1 MLAFTPYA
9 AAAAPLPIVVAL
21 LLRRRRAAVA
31 ATAVAVALAAAVLPR
46 AVGGAQPSARGP
58 VVRVLTAN
66 LLFGRAD
73 PGRIVD
79 LVRRN
84 GTDVLSLQE
93 LTPGARDRLERAGL
107 TRLLPYKVDEA
118 RVSARGA
125 AIYSRHPL
133 LALPPLEGMS
143 TAMPEAEIA
152 LPGGRRIV
160 VTAVHPV
167 PPLSSDW
174 YRRWRHDLAELPA
187 ARAPLP
193 GGDPAPTSSFHGPA
207 ASHPVDETSEPIRI
221 LAGDFNATLDHA
233 GLRRLLGRGY
243 ADAADRTGAGL
254 VPTWGLGSRRPPLTI
269 DHVLVDER
277 CAVREVAVYDLPGS
291 DHRAVHAEIR
301 LP

>member
-1 MLAFTPYA
+1 MSTIAGRVRTSAAWAGVAAWALWAGARLAGGDRLPGVGSALAPMLAFTPYA

-31 ATAVAVALAAAVLPR
+31 ATAVAAALAAAVLPR
-46 AVGGAQPSARGP
+46 AVGGAQPAARGP

-143 TAMPEAEIA
+143 TAMP
-152 LPGGRRIV
+152 
-160 VTAVHPV
+160 
-167 PPLSSDW
+167 
-174 YRRWRHDLAELPA
+174 
-187 ARAPLP
+187 
-193 GGDPAPTSSFHGPA
+193 
-207 ASHPVDETSEPIRI
+207 
-221 LAGDFNATLDHA
+221 
-233 GLRRLLGRGY
+233 
-243 ADAADRTGAGL
+243 
-254 VPTWGLGSRRPPLTI
+254 
-269 DHVLVDER
+269 
-277 CAVREVAVYDLPGS
+277 
-291 DHRAVHAEIR
+291 
-301 LP
+301 